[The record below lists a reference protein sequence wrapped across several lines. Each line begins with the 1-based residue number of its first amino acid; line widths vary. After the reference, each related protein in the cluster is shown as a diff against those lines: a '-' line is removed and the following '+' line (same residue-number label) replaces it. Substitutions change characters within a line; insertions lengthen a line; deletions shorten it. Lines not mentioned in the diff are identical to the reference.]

1 MKEIYN
7 GNYIQMIP
15 NNLPQEQEV
24 FWENEGIH
32 YEIQR
37 EQFHFDIEK
46 HFEYKN
52 ALKLILNTAFRKEIE
67 NGEIAVNDA
76 SWRTRYTFNKFPVTN
91 NPSKMLDLIE
101 EEYNIVSY
109 VTAILIANV
118 NSRSINTTIT
128 SITPITPTA
137 STFSKS
143 FNTLKDAQAN
153 NRLLKTTALNNKYFT
168 VEEFKTFRNFCSTY
182 AEKHQDVYPKHSN
195 KRAWFVAEQV
205 YNFINSKGKYNLP
218 SSNSIQTLKSKINSI
233 IKPNETIMDKVKKH
247 YGTNYTQQI
256 YSKEYTYQLKHNGKF
271 TWEDPNYNA
280 YVNRNELVKKIEN
293 TNRPVR
299 EYIKNNM
306 KDEWM
311 DYEYHRKK
319 DCANINN
326 ADKLAYAKYCSD
338 YIKKLI
344 NNNKIPSTVSK
355 NWKHWSAIK

>member
-7 GNYIQMIP
+7 GNFIQMIP

-24 FWENEGIH
+24 FWEHEGIH

-46 HFEYKN
+46 HFKYKN
-52 ALKLILNTAFRKEIE
+52 ALKLKLNYAFRKEIK

-76 SWRTRYTFNKFPVTN
+76 SWRTRYTFTKFPVTN
-91 NPSKMLDLIE
+91 NPLKMLDLIE

-109 VTAILIANV
+109 VTEILIENV

-137 STFSKS
+137 SSFSKS
-143 FNTLKDAQAN
+143 FKTLKDAQAN

-168 VEEFKTFRNFCSTY
+168 VEEFKTFINSCSTY
-182 AEKHQDVYPKHSN
+182 TEKHQDVYPKHSN

-205 YNFINSKGKYNLP
+205 YNFINSKCKYNLP
-218 SSNSIQTLKSKINSI
+218 SSNSIQTLKSKINSV

-280 YVNRNELVKKIEN
+280 YVNRNELVKNIEK

-311 DYEYHRKK
+311 DFAYHRKK

-326 ADKLAYAKYCSD
+326 ADRLAYAKYCSD

-344 NNNKIPSTVSK
+344 DNNKIPSTVSK

>member
-37 EQFHFDIEK
+37 DQFHFDIEK

-52 ALKLILNTAFRKEIE
+52 ALKLILKTAFRKEIE

-76 SWRTRYTFNKFPVTN
+76 SWRTRYTFTKFPVTN

-109 VTAILIANV
+109 VTAILIASANT
-118 NSRSINTTIT
+118 RSINKTIST
-128 SITPITPTA
+128 ITPTA

-143 FNTLKDAQAN
+143 FKTIEDAQAN

-168 VEEFKTFRNFCSTY
+168 AAEFKTFRTACSTY
-182 AEKHQDVYPKHSN
+182 ADKHQDVYPKHSD

-205 YNFINSKGKYNLP
+205 YNFINSKGTYNLP
-218 SSNSIQTLKSKINSI
+218 SANSIQTLKSKINSV
-233 IKPNETIMDKVKKH
+233 IKPNETIMEKVKKH

-280 YVNRNELVKKIEN
+280 YVNRNELVKKIED

-311 DYEYHRKK
+311 DFEYHRKK

-344 NNNKIPSTVSK
+344 HNNKIPSTVSK

>member
-7 GNYIQMIP
+7 GNFIQMIP

-24 FWENEGIH
+24 FWENKGIH

-37 EQFHFDIEK
+37 DQFHFDIEK
-46 HFEYKN
+46 HFEYKK
-52 ALKLILNTAFRKEIE
+52 ALKLILNNAFRKEIA

-76 SWRTRYTFNKFPVTN
+76 SWRTRYTFTKFPVTN

-109 VTAILIANV
+109 VTAILIASV
-118 NSRSINTTIT
+118 NTRSVNKTIST
-128 SITPITPTA
+128 ITPTA
-137 STFSKS
+137 SSFSKS
-143 FNTLKDAQAN
+143 FKTLEDAQAN
-153 NRLLKTTALNNKYFT
+153 NRLLKTTALNNNYFT
-168 VEEFKTFRNFCSTY
+168 LDELRSFRNSCYTY
-182 AEKHQDVYPKHSN
+182 VEKHQDVYPKHSE

-205 YNFINSKGKYNLP
+205 YNFINSKGTYSLP
-218 SSNSIQTLKSKINSI
+218 SANSIQTLKSKINSI

-280 YVNRNELVKKIEN
+280 YVNRNELVKNIED

-311 DYEYHRKK
+311 DFEYHRKK

>member
-1 MKEIYN
+1 MKEIYT

-15 NNLPQEQEV
+15 DNLPQEQEV

-52 ALKLILNTAFRKEIE
+52 ALKLILNTAFRKEIA

-76 SWRTRYTFNKFPVTN
+76 SWRTRYTFTKFPVTN

-109 VTAILIANV
+109 ITAILIASV
-118 NSRSINTTIT
+118 NTRSVNKTIST
-128 SITPITPTA
+128 ITPTA
-137 STFSKS
+137 SSFSKS
-143 FNTLKDAQAN
+143 FKTLKDAQAN

-168 VEEFKTFRNFCSTY
+168 VAAFETFRTACSTY
-182 AEKHQDVYPKHSN
+182 ADKHQDVYPKHSE

-205 YNFINSKGKYNLP
+205 YNFINSNGTYNLP
-218 SSNSIQTLKSKINSI
+218 SANSIQTLKFKINSVI
-233 IKPNETIMDKVKKH
+233 NHNDTIMDKVKKH
-247 YGTNYTQQI
+247 YGPNYTQQI

-311 DYEYHRKK
+311 DFEYHRKK